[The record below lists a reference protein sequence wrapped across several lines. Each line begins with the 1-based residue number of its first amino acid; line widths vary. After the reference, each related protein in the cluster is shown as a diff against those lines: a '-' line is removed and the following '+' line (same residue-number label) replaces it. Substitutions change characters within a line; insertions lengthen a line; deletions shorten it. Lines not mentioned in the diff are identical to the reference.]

1 MSDNQALLCRTTEFK
16 CKVSDLVVGGE
27 IELRKK
33 QKQNGYGWMGEM
45 KLEDH
50 MVREKKV
57 KDEIRN
63 KYGKD
68 SQN

>member
-1 MSDNQALLCRTTEFK
+1 MSDNQALRCRTTEFK
-16 CKVSDLVVGGE
+16 CKVSGLVVGGE

-33 QKQNGYGWMGEM
+33 EKQNGYGWMGEM
-45 KLEDH
+45 KRENH
-50 MVREKKV
+50 MVRERKAE
-57 KDEIRN
+57 DERIN